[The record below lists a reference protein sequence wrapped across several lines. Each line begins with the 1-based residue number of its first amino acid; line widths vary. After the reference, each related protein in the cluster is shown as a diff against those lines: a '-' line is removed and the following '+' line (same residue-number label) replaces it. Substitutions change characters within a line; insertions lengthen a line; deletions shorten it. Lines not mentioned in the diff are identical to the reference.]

1 MKTECV
7 GLKVQVTVEG
17 CRMLVSFHLTFVR
30 GSSIACHCVSKKPDI
45 GATIQGVEYVE
56 KEAYLA
62 VLVSAQY

>member
-7 GLKVQVTVEG
+7 GLKVQVIVGG

-30 GSSIACHCVSKKPDI
+30 GSSTACHYVSKKPDI
-45 GATIQGVEYVE
+45 EAMIQGVEYVR

-62 VLVSAQY
+62 ILVSVQH